1 MFLMTINIYKSL
13 SVSILIMESY
23 KLQFTVKDVLAV
35 MQTWQETYINDEERK
50 SNFCANLIHHFNGY
64 VVDVVN
70 LDILINKGLS
80 ICSDEARKKH
90 YEELYLQNIFQRAYA
105 HNILNLSINYSKEAY
120 KIVYFEPD
128 KSETLLTPSAQLQSA
143 AEDFYHSLEELVQY
157 LPMTSI
163 IEQVA
168 PLTPKQKKRCIFTDT
183 NLSMLI
189 YFVNKIFSP
198 SFQRTE
204 YYLKEDVKI
213 FYDNLSE
220 LLDSER
226 INLRY
231 RSMWDIS
238 TSADYFTHAIEPL
251 IWNVFQHGFN
261 PANDVHGRIN
271 GTQKFWKSIDVNG
284 YPEQEI
290 DVSSQGSHGYTIPA
304 DSSDYIVVVKD
315 NGFGIQPDILPH
327 IFEKG
332 FTTKQDKEGHGI
344 GLWGVKEFVEQNKG
358 VISVETKLDDGT
370 ASEHGTT
377 FKFTIPY
384 YYDHAKS
391 ICVQKR

>member
-1 MFLMTINIYKSL
+1 M
-13 SVSILIMESY
+13 VSYE
-23 KLQFTVKDVLAV
+23 LQFTVKDVLAV
-35 MQTWQETYINDEERK
+35 MHKWQETYLNDEERK
-50 SNFCANLIHHFNGY
+50 SDFCANLIHHFNGY
-64 VVDVVN
+64 VDDVVN

-90 YEELYLQNIFQRAYA
+90 YEEIFLQPILQRAYVR
-105 HNILNLSINYSKEAY
+105 NMLNLIRTYSEEAQN
-120 KIVYFEPD
+120 IVYFKQDASKEKPD
-128 KSETLLTPSAQLQSA
+128 ISSTPSTQLQKA
-143 AEDFYHSLEELVQY
+143 AEDFYHSFEELVQY
-157 LPMTSI
+157 LPMTPI
-163 IEQVA
+163 MEQVA
-168 PLTPKQKKRCIFTDT
+168 PLTDKQKKRCTFTDT
-183 NLSMLI
+183 TLSMLV
-189 YFVNKIFSP
+189 YFANKIFSP

-204 YYLKEDVKI
+204 YYLKEDVKV
-213 FYDNLSE
+213 YHDNLSE

-238 TSADYFTHAIEPL
+238 NSADYFTHAIEPL
-251 IWNVFQHGFN
+251 IWNVFHHGFN

-290 DVSSQGSHGYTIPA
+290 DVSPQGSHCYKIPA
-304 DSSDYIVVVKD
+304 DFGNYIVVVKD

-332 FTTKQDKEGHGI
+332 FTTKPDKEGHGI
-344 GLWGVKEFVEQNKG
+344 GLWGVKEFVEQNNG
-358 VISVETKLDDGT
+358 AISVETKLDDGT
-370 ASEHGTT
+370 ASEHGTS
-377 FKFTIPY
+377 FKFIIPY

-391 ICVQKR
+391 ICAQRR